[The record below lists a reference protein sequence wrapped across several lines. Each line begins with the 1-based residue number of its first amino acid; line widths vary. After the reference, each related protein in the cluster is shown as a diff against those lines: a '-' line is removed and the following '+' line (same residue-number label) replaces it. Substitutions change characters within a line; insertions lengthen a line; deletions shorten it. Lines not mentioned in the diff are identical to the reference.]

1 MGRGQ
6 VARISK
12 GCWFALLLSAVALL
26 TGGCYGS
33 GVYPVDF
40 YYEMHYQPVHKFG
53 EPDRLAPNPEAVPV
67 SGKELPVTLETAKNI
82 ANPIQRTPQV
92 AARAQEV
99 YRVNCSMCHGQA
111 GKGDGI
117 LQAYFKAANQR
128 LPADY
133 TTDAVKARTDGE
145 LFAIIT
151 NGLGQMP
158 AFKDLLPYEDRWALV
173 YQIRTFQGR

>member
-1 MGRGQ
+1 MGQIRT
-6 VARISK
+6 ARLSR
-12 GCWFALLLSAVALL
+12 WSLWLLLVGLLGLL
-26 TGGCYGS
+26 TAACYGS

-53 EPDRLAPNPEAVPV
+53 EPDRLAPNPEAVPI
-67 SGKELPVTLETAKNI
+67 SGKELPVALDTAKELQ
-82 ANPIQRTPQV
+82 NPLPRTAQV
-92 AARAQEV
+92 QARAQEL
-99 YRVNCSMCHGQA
+99 YRVNCAMCHGQT

-117 LQAYFKAANQR
+117 LQAYFKAANQK

-158 AFKDLLPYEDRWALV
+158 AFKDLLSYEDRWALV
-173 YQIRTFQGR
+173 HQIRVFQGK